1 MSDRVKNLIDRL
13 AREEGRVRD
22 TGFLAP
28 CVRGGRIRARASGLV
43 YTFTPRPRDF
53 EGWGVFLPASDKE
66 AELLDEAELSL
77 VGEYLKLL
85 KPLRAR
91 LIARLRGTTWLA
103 YPANESDFEQR
114 FGAARP
120 ALIHLVSEGEAFEQ
134 VLARADG
141 SAFWFE
147 AVDRRSDPLAGDA
160 LREALKAQVAPGALR
175 FKGMTHEMR
184 VAYELARQPLGDLIE
199 EHARK
204 RRRVRPPGAQEGQ
217 AAPNFAT
224 EAERDQWRLRE
235 ALRVGGGDLQGFT
248 DRGDYWV
255 VEWTT
260 RGGHRHTSAIGK
272 EGLTVISS
280 GICLSGR
287 DRDFDLQSLV
297 GVIEG
302 DLDW

>member
-1 MSDRVKNLIDRL
+1 MSDRVKNLIDQL
-13 AREEGRVRD
+13 AREEDRVRA
-22 TGFLAP
+22 TEFLAP
-28 CVRGGRIRARASGLV
+28 CVRGGRIRARVSGLV
-43 YTFTPRPRDF
+43 YTFTPRPPDF

-77 VGEYLKLL
+77 IGEYLKLL

-91 LIARLRGTTWLA
+91 LVARLRGTTWLA

-114 FGAARP
+114 FGATRP
-120 ALIHLVSEGEAFEQ
+120 ILIHLVGEGEVFEQ
-134 VLARADG
+134 MLVRTDG

-147 AVDRRSDPLAGDA
+147 AIDRRSDPLAGEA
-160 LREALKAQVAPGALR
+160 LREAASAQVAPAALR

-184 VAYELARQPLGDLIE
+184 VAYELARQPLGSLTDAY
-199 EHARK
+199 ARK
-204 RRRVRPPGAQEGQ
+204 RRRVRPPGAQHEQ
-217 AAPNFAT
+217 SVPDFAT
-224 EAERDQWRLRE
+224 EAERDEWRLRE

-260 RGGHRHTSAIGK
+260 RGGHRHTSAISK
-272 EGLTVISS
+272 AGLTVISS

-302 DLDW
+302 DLNW